1 MGKVDK
7 QTFVCLDC
15 ETTGLDIDKDRIIE
29 IAVVKFQLSENLASK
44 EFLID
49 PECAIPVESIA
60 IHHITQDM
68 ISGKPKIGE
77 VLSEILD
84 LIGRHIIVGHG
95 IGFDIDMVDI
105 AAKRI
110 DIPCK
115 IKENLSIDTLRL
127 ARLYGES
134 PTNSLAQLRQH
145 FNVGAEIA
153 HRAMSDVLVNIEVFK
168 HLVKPYPTTEK
179 IFEILSRPIL
189 LKEMPLGKHK
199 GRPFK
204 EIPYE
209 YLRWAAN
216 KDFDR
221 DLMYSIKTEL
231 KKRSK
236 GNLFSQASNPFQ
248 DL

>member
-44 EFLID
+44 EFLVD
-49 PECAIPVESIA
+49 PECVIPAESMA

-68 ISGKPKIGE
+68 VAGKPKIE
-77 VLSEILD
+77 ALLPEILE
-84 LIGRHIIVGHG
+84 LIGKHIIVGHG

-105 AAKRI
+105 AAKRAG
-110 DIPCK
+110 IPCK

-145 FNVGAEIA
+145 FNIGAEIA

-168 HLVKPYPTTEK
+168 QLIKPYPTTEK

-204 EIPYE
+204 EVPYE
-209 YLRWAAN
+209 YLRWAVN

-221 DLMYSIKTEL
+221 DLIYSIKTEL